1 MSISKA
7 EHDELCCV
15 YAGLLLFDE
24 GMEIT
29 ADKIQKIIK
38 ASGNTV
44 DDYYP
49 EFFAKYLAKADIKSM
64 LTVAPAGGA
73 AHEEHHEEAGGKD
86 DKKGGKKDDK
96 KGGKKD
102 DKKKEKEKEKEKEKP
117 KEEEEDDIG
126 FGDIFG

>member
-15 YAGLLLFDE
+15 YAGLLLYDE
-24 GMEIT
+24 GVEIT

-64 LTVAPAGGA
+64 LSVTPAAGAASAP
-73 AHEEHHEEAGGKD
+73 AHEEKGDKKD

-102 DKKKEKEKEKEKEKP
+102 DKKKEKEKEKP

>member
-15 YAGLLLFDE
+15 YAGLLLFDD

-29 ADKIQKIIK
+29 ADKIEKIIK
-38 ASGNTV
+38 ASGNEV
-44 DDYYP
+44 DGYYP
-49 EFFAKYLAKADIKSM
+49 EFFAKYLKKADIKSM
-64 LTVAPAGGA
+64 LNVAPAAGAPA
-73 AHEEHHEEAGGKD
+73 AHEEEHHEEKKD

-96 KGGKKD
+96 KGGKKEE
-102 DKKKEKEKEKEKEKP
+102 KKKEEKK
-117 KEEEEDDIG
+117 KEEEEEEDMG

>member
-38 ASGNTV
+38 ASGNEV

-64 LTVAPAGGA
+64 LTVTPAAGGA
-73 AHEEHHEEAGGKD
+73 APAEEHHE
-86 DKKGGKKDDK
+86 DKKGGDKKDDK
-96 KGGKKD
+96 KGGKKE
-102 DKKKEKEKEKEKEKP
+102 DKKKEKEKEKP
-117 KEEEEDDIG
+117 KEEEEEDIG

>member
-29 ADKIQKIIK
+29 ADKLQKIIK

-64 LTVAPAGGA
+64 LSVTPAAGAGPAPQHE
-73 AHEEHHEEAGGKD
+73 AHEE
-86 DKKGGKKDDK
+86 KGDKKDDK

-102 DKKKEKEKEKEKEKP
+102 DKKEVKKNTKRKKK
-117 KEEEEDDIG
+117 KKKNQRKKKKMIWKD
-126 FGDIFG
+126 